1 MFIKIFKDR
10 ADAGRFLA
18 SKLSQF
24 ANLADVV
31 VLGLP
36 RGGVPVAYEVARKLH
51 APLDIMVVRKLGVP
65 GHEELAMGAIASGGV
80 RVLNQDVLSMLGIP
94 DDIID
99 LVIKSE
105 QGELE
110 RREREYRNNHPPLAL
125 RGHTVIVV
133 DDGLATG
140 SSMHAAVAAIRK
152 KQPKEI
158 VVAVPVGARDTC
170 ESFHNEVDTMAI
182 CAITPESFQSVG
194 SWYADFSPITDDEVR
209 KCLERCGPRKRR
221 PEVQTLNSRS
231 ANSDFA

>member
-18 SKLSQF
+18 SKLNQF
-24 ANLADVV
+24 ANLADVI

-36 RGGVPVAYEVARKLH
+36 RGGVPVAYEVAHKLN
-51 APLDIMVVRKLGVP
+51 APLDILAVRKLGVP

-80 RVLNQDVLSMLGIP
+80 RVLNEEVLSHLGIP
-94 DDIID
+94 QDIID
-99 LVIKSE
+99 LVIESE
-105 QGELE
+105 QRELE
-110 RREREYRNNHPPLAL
+110 RREREYRNNHPPLKL
-125 RGHTVIVV
+125 RDRTVIVV

-140 SSMHAAVAAIRK
+140 SSMHAAVAAIRQQ
-152 KQPKEI
+152 QPKKI

-194 SWYADFSPITDDEVR
+194 AWYANFAPTTDDEVR
-209 KCLERCGPRKRR
+209 KCLERSSPSKK
-221 PEVQTLNSRS
+221 
-231 ANSDFA
+231 AA

>member
-18 SKLSQF
+18 SKLNQF
-24 ANLADVV
+24 ANLADVI

-51 APLDIMVVRKLGVP
+51 APLDILVVRKLGVP

-80 RVLNQDVLSMLGIP
+80 CVLNQDVLSMLGIP
-94 DDIID
+94 EDIID

-105 QGELE
+105 QRELE
-110 RREREYRNNHPPLAL
+110 RREGEYRNNHPPLEL

-140 SSMHAAVAAIRK
+140 SSMHAAVTAIRE
-152 KQPKEI
+152 KQPKKI
-158 VVAVPVGARDTC
+158 IVAVPVGARDTC
-170 ESFHNEVDTMAI
+170 QSFHNEVDTVAI
-182 CAITPESFQSVG
+182 CAITPDSFQSVG
-194 SWYADFSPITDDEVR
+194 SWYANFSPITDDEVR
-209 KCLERCGPRKRR
+209 KCLDRSGPTIK
-221 PEVQTLNSRS
+221 
-231 ANSDFA
+231 AA